1 MRDEQLKRV
10 LEDLWLDKHTKR
22 PPTIAP
28 QFRAVKDAEVAGQL
42 DALPFLHRLAG
53 PAAAS
58 VLGPREQKPTQSKA
72 TAAAPT
78 PNEKQYNIGF
88 DYTTPTPRFF
98 EEMTGHWGLRQQLV
112 TGTHSTHMMAGVWW
126 CLTTQPLPF

>member
-1 MRDEQLKRV
+1 M

-28 QFRAVKDAEVAGQL
+28 QFRAVKDAEVAAQL
-42 DALPFLHRLAG
+42 DALPFLHRLG
-53 PAAAS
+53 TAAPSA
-58 VLGPREQKPTQSKA
+58 LGPREKA
-72 TAAAPT
+72 APAAAATST
-78 PNEKQYNIGF
+78 PNEKKYNIGF

-112 TGTHSTHMMAGVWW
+112 SGM
-126 CLTTQPLPF
+126 LPTLLGMLSIPWIVG

>member
-1 MRDEQLKRV
+1 LKRV

-28 QFRAVKDAEVAGQL
+28 QFRAVKDAEVAAQL
-42 DALPFLHRLAG
+42 DALPFLHRLG
-53 PAAAS
+53 TAAAPS
-58 VLGPREQKPTQSKA
+58 VLGPREKA
-72 TAAAPT
+72 TGAAAAAAALST
-78 PNEKQYNIGF
+78 PNEKKYNIGF

-112 TGTHSTHMMAGVWW
+112 SGML
-126 CLTTQPLPF
+126 CNLLEC